1 MEKKKSKKKK
11 VMCYAKKGGIERTE
25 CREGSRTFNLSQET
39 KEILEEQRKRFIEKF
54 GREPSPKDPVFFD
67 PDADT
72 PQPYSEEKIK
82 EALEILVED
91 MRKAGVDER
100 HINAWRKTG
109 LFITPENVDLLP
121 PEDIEEFEQAL
132 NAQKPDSE

>member
-1 MEKKKSKKKK
+1 MEKKKRKKKK
-11 VMCYAKKGGIERTE
+11 AMFYAKKGGIERTD
-25 CREGSRTFNLSQET
+25 CKEGSRTFNLSPET
-39 KEILEEQRKRFIEKF
+39 KEIIEEQRKRFIEKF

-72 PQPYSEEKIK
+72 TQPYSEEKIK
-82 EALEILVED
+82 EAIETLVED

-100 HINAWRKTG
+100 YINAWRKTG

-121 PEDIEEFEQAL
+121 PEDIEEFEEAL
-132 NAQKPDSE
+132 KAQKPDSE

>member
-1 MEKKKSKKKK
+1 MEKKKRKKKK
-11 VMCYAKKGGIERTE
+11 GMFYAKKGGIKRTDYS
-25 CREGSRTFNLSQET
+25 EGNRTFNLSPEA

-82 EALEILVED
+82 EALETLVED
-91 MRKAGVDER
+91 MRKA
-100 HINAWRKTG
+100 
-109 LFITPENVDLLP
+109 
-121 PEDIEEFEQAL
+121 
-132 NAQKPDSE
+132 